1 MWNKLISLL
10 KRSQSYKAGILF
22 PPLVREIRKDSK
34 FFPLRIFKSG
44 TVTEPLWHVF
54 VGKNM
59 A

>member
-22 PPLVREIRKDSK
+22 PPPFREIRKDLK
-34 FFPLRIFKSG
+34 FFPLRTFKSG
-44 TVTEPLWHVF
+44 TIIEALWHVF
-54 VGKNM
+54 VVKTT